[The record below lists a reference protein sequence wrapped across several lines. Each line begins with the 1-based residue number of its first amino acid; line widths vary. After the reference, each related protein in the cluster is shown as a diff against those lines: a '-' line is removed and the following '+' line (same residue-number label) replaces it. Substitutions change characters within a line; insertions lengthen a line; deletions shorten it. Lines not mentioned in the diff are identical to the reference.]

1 MGRSPTAA
9 SGWIPTSGSPLFPC
23 ICLSISSSTIVSF
36 PDAFRI
42 SSLPACLTSDTDL
55 ARHPYLEIVSC
66 QPHRRQR
73 LRKRCASPL
82 RTQRL
87 HTDGIM
93 TSTSNTPYATPGTS
107 TPTTR
112 PGTPSSQ
119 QPTPATTPADNQLQ
133 DDSSK
138 LRTFLSLLRK
148 FIGVTDIANVRFS
161 LPSQLL
167 EPIPNLEY
175 WHYLDRPET
184 FASIGTSD
192 DAVGRML
199 EVLRFWFTKDLKY
212 VKGKPC
218 KPYNSTLGEF
228 FRVCYICSLTPTG
241 ESQEDHN

>member
-1 MGRSPTAA
+1 MTDHRRLLNHQLQWELCTSSPAPAQFARSHCRPSRIFLDTTITN
-9 SGWIPTSGSPLFPC
+9 SSLWLDTNVCSPLLPC

-66 QPHRRQR
+66 QPHRRKR

-82 RTQRL
+82 RTQRP

-119 QPTPATTPADNQLQ
+119 QPTPTTAPADNQLQ

-148 FIGVTDIANVRFS
+148 YVLEISLQDVVLNDIHEASCMEGIVLTEWRWTGLSASQISQMSAS
-161 LPSQLL
+161 LYHHNFW
-167 EPIPNLEY
+167 NL
-175 WHYLDRPET
+175 YLT
-184 FASIGTSD
+184 
-192 DAVGRML
+192 
-199 EVLRFWFTKDLKY
+199 
-212 VKGKPC
+212 
-218 KPYNSTLGEF
+218 
-228 FRVCYICSLTPTG
+228 
-241 ESQEDHN
+241 